1 MGKPSPQG
9 LSSTEYIGWRSK
21 PGELKHLMYP
31 EERTSNETPLVV
43 ASESGRGQWSP
54 FKNRNALEKA
64 AIQGDSPVRVER
76 MEILE

>member
-1 MGKPSPQG
+1 
-9 LSSTEYIGWRSK
+9 
-21 PGELKHLMYP
+21 MYP

-64 AIQGDSPVRVER
+64 AIQGDSPVRVEK

>member
-9 LSSTEYIGWRSK
+9 LSLTEYIGQGSK

-31 EERTSNETPLVV
+31 EERTSNETPRVV

-54 FKNRNALEKA
+54 FKNRNVLEKT